1 MTSTR
6 KPVYTV
12 HELAK
17 DYGFGLSTAYKLVN
31 SENFYPAFRVGKK
44 ILISA
49 DALERWVSEQTTK
62 A

>member
-1 MTSTR
+1 MTSTK
-6 KPVYTV
+6 KPYYTT
-12 HELAK
+12 HEFAEVF
-17 DYGFGLSTAYKLVN
+17 GIGLSGAYKLVN
-31 SENFYPAFRVGKK
+31 SKGFYPAFRIGKR